1 MSALESVCFWTA
13 LVFYAVATG
22 GYIYSIVFK
31 NERVM
36 PKLLVLM
43 GAGVLVHSVAIVAR
57 TLAQGHFPWSTDY
70 ENGLM
75 GGWFIIV
82 STLYVSWRQKPLRI
96 LGAATLPAALLI
108 MGYGVMRHPTLE
120 PMSATLKS
128 FWLYIHV
135 FFAWLSFGAY
145 ALAMAAGILY
155 LLRERAS
162 GKEDAVKGYYE
173 QFPPQERLDELMFK
187 YLVFGFINNAVMIAA
202 GAIWAKS
209 LWGNYWSW
217 DPVETWSLVSWLMYG
232 IAIHLRITMGWRGSR
247 FAWVAV
253 LALSTVIINFFG
265 VTLVA
270 KSSLHMF
277 NVR

>member
-1 MSALESVCFWTA
+1 MSTMESVCFWIT
-13 LVFYAVATG
+13 LMFYAVATG
-22 GYIYSIVFK
+22 GYIYAIVFK

-36 PKLLVLM
+36 PKLLLLI
-43 GAGVLVHSVAIVAR
+43 GIGVLFHSVAIVSR
-57 TLAQGHFPWSTDY
+57 TVAQGHFPWSSDY

-75 GGWFIIV
+75 GGWFIVI
-82 STLYVSWRQKPLRI
+82 STLYVAWRQKPLRI
-96 LGAATLPAALLI
+96 LGAVTLPAALLI
-108 MGYGVMRHPTLE
+108 MGYGVMRNPTLE

-145 ALAMAAGILY
+145 ALAMAAGVLY
-155 LLRERAS
+155 LLRERFTK
-162 GKEDAVKGYYE
+162 KEGPEMGLYE
-173 QFPPQERLDELMFK
+173 QFPPQERLDELIFK

-202 GAIWAKS
+202 GAIWAKD

-247 FAWVAV
+247 FAWLAV
-253 LALSTVIINFFG
+253 IALSTVIINFFG
-265 VTLVA
+265 VTLVV

>member
-1 MSALESVCFWTA
+1 MESVCFWIT
-13 LVFYAVATG
+13 LVLYAFATG
-22 GYIYSIVFK
+22 GYIYSIVFR

-36 PKLLVLM
+36 PKLLLLI
-43 GAGVLVHSVAIVAR
+43 GAGVLFHSAAIAAR
-57 TLAQGHFPWSTDY
+57 TMAQGHFPWSTDY

-75 GGWFIIV
+75 GGWFIVV
-82 STLYVSWRQKPLRI
+82 STLYVSWRQKQLRI
-96 LGAATLPAALLI
+96 LGSATLPAALLI
-108 MGYGVMRHPTLE
+108 MGYGVMRNPALE
-120 PMSATLKS
+120 PMAASLKS

-155 LLRERAS
+155 LLRERAA
-162 GKEDAVKGYYE
+162 GKGEGEKKGYFE

-202 GAIWAKS
+202 GAIWAKD

-247 FAWVAV
+247 FAWVVV

>member
-1 MSALESVCFWTA
+1 MSPIESVLFWAA
-13 LVFYAVATG
+13 LILYSVAAG
-22 GYIYSIVFK
+22 GYSYSIVFK
-31 NERVM
+31 NDKVM
-36 PKLLVLM
+36 PKL
-43 GAGVLVHSVAIVAR
+43 VAIIFISALLHTGAIAAR
-57 TLAQGHFPWSTDY
+57 VHAQGHFPWSSDY
-70 ENGLM
+70 DNGLM

-82 STLYVSWRQKPLRI
+82 ATLYVVWRQKPLRI
-96 LGAATLPAALLI
+96 LGAATLPAVILI
-108 MGYGVMRHPTLE
+108 MGYGVMRRPVLE

-135 FFAWLSFGAY
+135 FFAWISFGAY
-145 ALAMAAGILY
+145 ALAMGAGVVY
-155 LLRERAS
+155 LLRERAHT
-162 GKEDAVKGYYE
+162 KGEGTAYFE
-173 QFPPQERLDELMFK
+173 QLPSQERLDELMFR
-187 YLVFGFINNAVMIAA
+187 YLVFGFVNNAVMIAA
-202 GAIWAKS
+202 GAIWAKD

-232 IAIHLRITMGWRGSR
+232 LAIHLRITMGWRGTR
-247 FAWVAV
+247 FAWISV